1 MARNRETIGREEM
14 QVLRYVADHHPV
26 SVREVADHVAAT
38 SGKARTTVLTVM
50 ERLREKGYL
59 VRRKKGGVYRY
70 SPKRSQADVLRNLVA
85 DFVREALGGS
95 VSPFVAYLAEEADLD
110 DEQVRELARLVA
122 DLECATH
129 GGSDGTD
136 DRDRSMTWPR
146 PGPAP
151 S

>member
-14 QVLRYVADHHPV
+14 QVLRYVAEHQPV
-26 SVREVADHVAAT
+26 SVRDVADHVAAT

-70 SPKRSQADVLRNLVA
+70 SPKHSQAKVLRDLVA

-122 DLECATH
+122 DLEAQRA
-129 GGSDGTD
+129 GG
-136 DRDRSMTWPR
+136 
-146 PGPAP
+146 
-151 S
+151 

>member
-1 MARNRETIGREEM
+1 MARSRESIGREEM
-14 QVLRYVADHHPV
+14 QVLRYVAERHPV

-59 VRRKKGGVYRY
+59 ARRKKGGVYLY
-70 SPKRSQADVLRNLVA
+70 SPKRSQAEVLRNLVA

-110 DEQVRELARLVA
+110 DEQVRELSRLVA
-122 DLECATH
+122 DLEAQRAA
-129 GGSDGTD
+129 G
-136 DRDRSMTWPR
+136 
-146 PGPAP
+146 
-151 S
+151 

>member
-14 QVLRYVADHHPV
+14 QVLRYVAEHQPV
-26 SVREVADHVAAT
+26 TVRDVADHVAAT

-59 VRRKKGGVYRY
+59 IRRKKDGIYRY
-70 SPKRSQADVLRNLVA
+70 SPKHSQANLLRDLVA

-95 VSPFVAYLAEEADLD
+95 VSPFVAYLAEDAKLS

-122 DLECATH
+122 ELEAQRA
-129 GGSDGTD
+129 GDDDGTG
-136 DRDRSMTWPR
+136 DRDPR
-146 PGPAP
+146 
-151 S
+151 